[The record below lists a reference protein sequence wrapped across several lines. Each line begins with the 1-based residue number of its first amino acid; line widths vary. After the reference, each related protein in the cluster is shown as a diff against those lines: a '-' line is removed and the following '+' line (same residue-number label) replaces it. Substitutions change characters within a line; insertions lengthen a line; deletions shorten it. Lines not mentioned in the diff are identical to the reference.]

1 MSSRKF
7 NGTGV
12 AIVTP
17 FKKGKIDFTSLTR
30 IIEHLIKGGVNYL
43 VPLGSTGESS
53 LLSEDEEKKILRHV
67 IKINKGRKPIVAGNF
82 GGKNTAAL
90 VSKIKSYN
98 LKGVDAILSSSPEY
112 LKPSQEGIYK
122 HYMELE
128 AASPIPIIIYNVP
141 GRTKSN
147 IEWQT
152 TVKLAKASKKFIA
165 IKEAS
170 GDLIQVTH
178 IVKNRPKGFKV
189 ISGDDETTLPFIACG
204 GDGVISVIANVL
216 PKAFS
221 QMIKAARNND
231 YQKAQALNMAT
242 YDLHHWLYIEGNP
255 VGIKAAMEHKGL
267 CTREVRLPLSPLSN
281 ENHIHLTNCL
291 DALG

>member
-53 LLSEDEEKKILRHV
+53 LLSEDEEKKVLRHV

-90 VSKIKSYN
+90 VSKINRYN

-122 HYMELE
+122 HYMELA
-128 AASPIPIIIYNVP
+128 AASPVPIIIYNVP

-178 IVKNRPKGFKV
+178 IIKNRPKGFKV

-204 GDGVISVIANVL
+204 GDGVISVIANAL

-231 YQKAQALNMAT
+231 YKKARTLNMAI

-267 CTREVRLPLSPLSN
+267 CTREVRLPLSPLSK
-281 ENHIHLTNCL
+281 ENHLHLTNCL